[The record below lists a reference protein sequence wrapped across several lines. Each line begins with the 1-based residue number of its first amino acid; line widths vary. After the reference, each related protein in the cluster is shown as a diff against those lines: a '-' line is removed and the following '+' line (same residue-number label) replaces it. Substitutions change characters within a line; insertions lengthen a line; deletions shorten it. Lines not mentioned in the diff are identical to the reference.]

1 MNAKPKLSWRAAMRI
16 AWREMRASRAK
27 FLFVVLSVAIG
38 VGSLT
43 GVRGFSTSFR
53 HMLLGQAR
61 TLMAGD
67 LTARVFALPT
77 AEQEAALRG
86 LEARGVRR
94 TWITETVTMASS
106 ASLDNPLLISV
117 KAVDPAAYPYYGVVK
132 LNPARPL
139 REALDEG
146 TVVVSDDLLVRL
158 NVRTGDMLRIGG
170 QDFRIAGVVVSEPDR
185 MTGSLNVGPRVMIT
199 RAGLDRTGL
208 ITAGSRAAE
217 RYLFALPAQG
227 GPDVAQARAVLKQA
241 FPEAVIADYRE
252 THPIITRG
260 LDRSTTFLSL
270 IGLIALVIGAMGV
283 ASAMH
288 GHLQQKLDSIAVM
301 KCMGARSAQVI
312 RIYTAQTLMLGLGGG
327 AIGVAFGVG
336 VAAAFP
342 GLIAKYFA
350 VDVAAYWSLWPAVQ
364 GIAVACL
371 VTLLF
376 TLPPLLGI
384 RDIRPALIFRRD
396 VETEGGGSQGLFR
409 FLRRRVP
416 LTAKTESETP
426 WDSAADAWRKK
437 SPSFA
442 RIWSLAISRRL
453 RRIGGA
459 CFSLPGERSSPS
471 PSFARMHKAE
481 PYATGSRAVS
491 RRGGMAPKYVARAAI
506 LVGTGVVAGT
516 LTEGSFQDALRTGGF
531 FALALAIGLALLSL
545 AGWAMLRGFRWF
557 LRRAGARLPGV
568 VRHGMANLYRPGNQ
582 AQAAVVALGVGVMF
596 TLTVF
601 LVQNALVD
609 QIRGSAPPG
618 MPNVF
623 LLDIPA
629 NQRTAL
635 SEFIR
640 RQPGV
645 KAAPDVAFAVAAR
658 ITAIDGQPIEKLPLR
673 DFNRRFRRTRSVTAM
688 DATPLDTV
696 ILKGAWWRPGDR
708 DPQICASEEAAKI
721 LNLKPGTL
729 VDWNIWNR
737 HLRTRVACIERTES
751 IRMTGRFEFLFNAG
765 QLENLPAVY
774 YGSARVRPADV
785 AAMQRVVYREFP
797 TVTVV
802 NVADVMQIVEDVVQ
816 RIASVIRFIS
826 GFTILAGAVMVAS
839 SVAGTRFRRMRKVVT
854 LKTLGA
860 TRRRIAWIFSV
871 EFLALGTVAGLMGSL
886 LAGGFAALVLKR
898 LLQIDFH
905 PALLTHALAVAIAAL
920 VATVAGW
927 GASFRIL
934 GRKPLEI
941 LRDE

>member
-1 MNAKPKLSWRAAMRI
+1 MKRQPMTRQSLSPKPQLSWRAALRI

-43 GVRGFSTSFR
+43 GVRGFSSSFR
-53 HMLLGQAR
+53 HMLLGEAR

-77 AEQEAALRG
+77 AEQETALGG

-106 ASLDNPLLISV
+106 ASTADPLLISV

-132 LNPARPL
+132 LNPPRPL
-139 REALDEG
+139 REALDAQS
-146 TVVVSDDLLVRL
+146 VVVSDDLLVRL
-158 NVRTGDMLRIGG
+158 NVRTGDLLHIGG
-170 QDFRIAGVVVSEPDR
+170 QDFRIAGVMVSEPDR

-199 RAGLDRTGL
+199 REGLDRTGL

-227 GPDVAQARAVLKQA
+227 GPDVSQARAILKRA
-241 FPEAVIADYRE
+241 FPEATIADFRE

-260 LDRSTTFLSL
+260 LDRATTFLSL

-312 RIYTAQTLMLGLGGG
+312 RIYAAQTLMLGLGGG
-327 AIGVAFGVG
+327 VIGVAFGVG

-342 GLIAKYFA
+342 GLIAKYFSM
-350 VDVAAYWSLWPAVQ
+350 DVSPYWDAWPAVQ

-376 TLPPLLGI
+376 TVPPLLGI

-396 VETEGGGSQGLFR
+396 VEVKGGP
-409 FLRRRVP
+409 RRR
-416 LTAKTESETP
+416 
-426 WDSAADAWRKK
+426 
-437 SPSFA
+437 
-442 RIWSLAISRRL
+442 
-453 RRIGGA
+453 
-459 CFSLPGERSSPS
+459 
-471 PSFARMHKAE
+471 
-481 PYATGSRAVS
+481 
-491 RRGGMAPKYVARAAI
+491 GMAPSYLARVAI
-506 LVGTGVVAGT
+506 LLGTGVVAGT
-516 LTEGSFQDALRTGGF
+516 LTEGGLSDAVRTGGF

-557 LRRAGARLPGV
+557 LRTLGARLPSV
-568 VRHGMANLYRPGNQ
+568 MRHGMANLYRPGNQ

-601 LVQNALVD
+601 LVQNALVE

-629 NQRTAL
+629 NQRVAL

-640 RQPGV
+640 QQPGV
-645 KAAPDVAFAVAAR
+645 KEAPEVAFAVAAR
-658 ITAIDGQPIEKLPLR
+658 ITAINGEAIENRPLR
-673 DFNRRFRRTRSVTAM
+673 DFNRRFLRTRTVTAM
-688 DATPLDTV
+688 DAMPPDTIV
-696 ILKGAWWRPGDR
+696 LNGAWWRAGDR
-708 DPQICASEEAAKI
+708 DPQICVSEEAAKI
-721 LNLKPGTL
+721 LNLRPGDL
-729 VDWNIWNR
+729 VDWNIWSRNI
-737 HLRTRVACIERTES
+737 RTRVACIERTES
-751 IRMTGRFEFLFNAG
+751 IRMTGRFEFIFNSG

-785 AAMQRVVYREFP
+785 AAMQRVVYARFP

-839 SVAGTRFRRMRKVVT
+839 SVAGTRFRRMREVVT

-871 EFLALGTVAGLMGSL
+871 EFLALGTVAGFMGSL

-905 PALLTHALAVAIAAL
+905 PALLTHTIAVGTAAL

>member
-1 MNAKPKLSWRAAMRI
+1 MKPKPQLSWRAATRI

-43 GVRGFSTSFR
+43 GVRGFSSSFR
-53 HMLLGQAR
+53 HMLLGEAR

-77 AEQEAALRG
+77 AQQEAALRG

-106 ASLDNPLLISV
+106 ASTPDPLLISV

-132 LNPARPL
+132 LNPPRPL
-139 REALDEG
+139 REALDSQA
-146 TVVVSDDLLVRL
+146 VVVSDDLLVRL
-158 NVRTGDMLRIGG
+158 NVLTGDLLRIGG
-170 QDFRIAGVVVSEPDR
+170 QDFRIAGVMVSEPDR
-185 MTGSLNVGPRVMIT
+185 MTGSLNVGPRVMIS
-199 RAGLDRTGL
+199 RQGLDRTGL
-208 ITAGSRAAE
+208 ITPGSRAAE
-217 RYLFALPAQG
+217 RYLFALPAEG

-241 FPEAVIADYRE
+241 FPEATIADYRE

-350 VDVAAYWSLWPAVQ
+350 MDVSPYWSVWPAVQ

-376 TLPPLLGI
+376 TLPPLLAI

-396 VETEGGGSQGLFR
+396 VEGGA
-409 FLRRRVP
+409 RRRG
-416 LTAKTESETP
+416 TAP
-426 WDSAADAWRKK
+426 ALLV
-437 SPSFA
+437 
-442 RIWSLAISRRL
+442 RI
-453 RRIGGA
+453 
-459 CFSLPGERSSPS
+459 
-471 PSFARMHKAE
+471 
-481 PYATGSRAVS
+481 
-491 RRGGMAPKYVARAAI
+491 AI
-506 LVGTGVVAGT
+506 LLGTGVVAGT
-516 LTEGSFQDALRTGGF
+516 LTEGSFADALRTGGY

-568 VRHGMANLYRPGNQ
+568 VRHGVANLYRPGNQ

-629 NQRTAL
+629 NQRAAL

-645 KAAPDVAFAVAAR
+645 KEAPEVAFAVAAR
-658 ITAIDGQPIEKLPLR
+658 ITAINGEPIEKLPLR
-673 DFNRRFRRTRSVTAM
+673 DFNRRFLRTRTVTAM
-688 DATPLDTV
+688 DAMPPDTV
-696 ILKGAWWRPGDR
+696 ILNGAWWRPGDR
-708 DPQICASEEAAKI
+708 DPQICANEEAAKI

-737 HLRTRVACIERTES
+737 TLRTRVACIERTES

-785 AAMQRVVYREFP
+785 AAMQRVVYRKFP

-816 RIASVIRFIS
+816 RIAAVIRFIS

-839 SVAGTRFRRMRKVVT
+839 SVAGTRFRRMREVVT

>member
-1 MNAKPKLSWRAAMRI
+1 MDA
-16 AWREMRASRAK
+16 
-27 FLFVVLSVAIG
+27 
-38 VGSLT
+38 
-43 GVRGFSTSFR
+43 
-53 HMLLGQAR
+53 
-61 TLMAGD
+61 
-67 LTARVFALPT
+67 
-77 AEQEAALRG
+77 
-86 LEARGVRR
+86 
-94 TWITETVTMASS
+94 
-106 ASLDNPLLISV
+106 
-117 KAVDPAAYPYYGVVK
+117 AAYPYYGVVK
-132 LNPARPL
+132 LNPPRPL
-139 REALDEG
+139 RDALDARS
-146 TVVVSDDLLVRL
+146 VVVSDDLLVRL
-158 NVRTGDMLRIGG
+158 NVRTGDLLHIGG
-170 QDFRIAGVVVSEPDR
+170 QDFRIAGVMVSEPDR
-185 MTGSLNVGPRVMIT
+185 MTGSLNVGPRVMIA
-199 RAGLDRTGL
+199 RQGLDRTGL
-208 ITAGSRAAE
+208 ITPGSRAAE

-241 FPEAVIADYRE
+241 FPEATIADYRE

-301 KCMGARSAQVI
+301 KCMGALSAQVI

-327 AIGVAFGVG
+327 VIGVAFGVG

-350 VDVAAYWSLWPAVQ
+350 MDVSPYWDAWPAVQ

-396 VETEGGGSQGLFR
+396 VEAKSSA
-409 FLRRRVP
+409 RRR
-416 LTAKTESETP
+416 
-426 WDSAADAWRKK
+426 
-437 SPSFA
+437 
-442 RIWSLAISRRL
+442 
-453 RRIGGA
+453 
-459 CFSLPGERSSPS
+459 
-471 PSFARMHKAE
+471 
-481 PYATGSRAVS
+481 
-491 RRGGMAPKYVARAAI
+491 GMAPAYLVRVAI
-506 LVGTGVVAGT
+506 LLGTGVVAGT
-516 LTEGSFQDALRTGGF
+516 LTEGSLSDALRTGGY

-557 LRRAGARLPGV
+557 LRRAGALLPGV

-601 LVQNALVD
+601 LVQGALVE

-629 NQRTAL
+629 NQRAAIG
-635 SEFIR
+635 EFIR
-640 RQPGV
+640 QQPGV
-645 KAAPDVAFAVAAR
+645 KEAPEVAFAVAAR
-658 ITAIDGQPIEKLPLR
+658 ITAINGEAIEKLPLR
-673 DFNRRFRRTRSVTAM
+673 DFNRRFRRTRTVTAM
-688 DATPLDTV
+688 DAMPPDTI
-696 ILKGAWWRPGDR
+696 ILSGAWWRPGDR
-708 DPQICASEEAAKI
+708 DPQICASEDAAKI
-721 LNLKPGTL
+721 LNLKPCTQ
-729 VDWNIWNR
+729 VECSIWNR
-737 HLRTRVACIERTES
+737 NLRTRVACIERTES

-785 AAMQRVVYREFP
+785 AALQRVVYQKFP

-816 RIASVIRFIS
+816 RIAAVIRFIS

-839 SVAGTRFRRMRKVVT
+839 SVAGTRFRRMREVVT

-871 EFLALGTVAGLMGSL
+871 EFLALGTVSGLMGSL
-886 LAGGFAALVLKR
+886 LAEGFAALVLKR

-905 PALLTHALAVAIAAL
+905 LALPTLGSAVVIAAL

-927 GASFRIL
+927 AASFRIL

>member
-1 MNAKPKLSWRAAMRI
+1 MTQKPKLSWRAAVRI

-43 GVRGFSTSFR
+43 GVRGFSSSFR
-53 HMLLGQAR
+53 HALLGEAR

-67 LTARVFALPT
+67 LTARVFSLPT
-77 AEQEAALRG
+77 PEQDAALRR
-86 LEARGVRR
+86 LDARGVRR
-94 TWITETVTMASS
+94 TWITETVTMAGS
-106 ASLDNPLLISV
+106 ASTPDPLLTSV

-132 LNPARPL
+132 LNPPRPL
-139 REALDEG
+139 REALDAQS
-146 TVVVSDDLLVRL
+146 VVVSDDLLVRL
-158 NVRTGDMLRIGG
+158 NVRTGDMLHIGG
-170 QDFRIAGVVVSEPDR
+170 QDFRIAGVMVSEPDR

-199 RAGLDRTGL
+199 RQGLDRTGL
-208 ITAGSRAAE
+208 ITPGSRAAE

-227 GPDVAQARAVLKQA
+227 GPDVAEVRAILKQA
-241 FPEAVIADYRE
+241 FPEATIADYRE

-327 AIGVAFGVG
+327 VIGVAFGVA

-342 GLIAKYFA
+342 GLIAKYFSM
-350 VDVAAYWSLWPAVQ
+350 DVSAYWDLWPAAQ

-396 VETEGGGSQGLFR
+396 VETKGR
-409 FLRRRVP
+409 TRRRG
-416 LTAKTESETP
+416 AATP
-426 WDSAADAWRKK
+426 Y
-437 SPSFA
+437 
-442 RIWSLAISRRL
+442 
-453 RRIGGA
+453 
-459 CFSLPGERSSPS
+459 
-471 PSFARMHKAE
+471 M
-481 PYATGSRAVS
+481 V
-491 RRGGMAPKYVARAAI
+491 RAAI
-506 LVGTGVVAGT
+506 LLGTGVVAGT
-516 LTEGSFQDALRTGGF
+516 LTEGGFFDALRTGGL

-557 LRRAGARLPGV
+557 LRRAGARLPGIL
-568 VRHGMANLYRPGNQ
+568 RHGMANLYRPGNQ

-601 LVQNALVD
+601 LVQNALVE

-629 NQRTAL
+629 GQRIAL
-635 SEFIR
+635 SDFIR

-645 KAAPDVAFAVAAR
+645 KEAPDVAFAVAAR
-658 ITAIDGQPIEKLPLR
+658 ITAIDGQTIEHLPLR
-673 DFNRRFRRTRSVTAM
+673 DFNRRFLRTRSVTAM
-688 DATPLDTV
+688 DAMPADTV
-696 ILKGAWWRPGDR
+696 ILNGAWWRPGDR
-708 DPQICASEEAAKI
+708 SPQMCANEEAAKI
-721 LNLKPGTL
+721 LNLKPGMV

-737 HLRTRVACIERTES
+737 NLRTRVACIERTES
-751 IRMTGRFEFLFNAG
+751 IRMTGRFEFIFNPG
-765 QLENLPAVY
+765 QLESFPAVY

-785 AAMQRVVYREFP
+785 PPMQRAVFRKFP

-839 SVAGTRFRRMRKVVT
+839 SVAGTRFRRMREVVT

-871 EFLALGTVAGLMGSL
+871 EFLALGLVAGLMGSL

-905 PALLTHALAVAIAAL
+905 PAFVTHAIAVATAAL

-927 GASFRIL
+927 AASFRIL

>member
-1 MNAKPKLSWRAAMRI
+1 
-16 AWREMRASRAK
+16 
-27 FLFVVLSVAIG
+27 
-38 VGSLT
+38 
-43 GVRGFSTSFR
+43 
-53 HMLLGQAR
+53 
-61 TLMAGD
+61 
-67 LTARVFALPT
+67 
-77 AEQEAALRG
+77 
-86 LEARGVRR
+86 
-94 TWITETVTMASS
+94 
-106 ASLDNPLLISV
+106 LDAQS
-117 KAVDPAAYPYYGVVK
+117 
-132 LNPARPL
+132 
-139 REALDEG
+139 
-146 TVVVSDDLLVRL
+146 VVVSDDLLIRL
-158 NVRTGDMLRIGG
+158 NVRTRNLLHIGG
-170 QDFRIAGVVVSEPDR
+170 QDFRIADVMVSEPDR
-185 MTGSLNVGPRVMIT
+185 MTDSLNVGPRVMIT
-199 RAGLDRTGL
+199 REGLDRTGL

-227 GPDVAQARAVLKQA
+227 GPDVSQARAILKRA
-241 FPEAVIADYRE
+241 FPEATIADFRE

-260 LDRSTTFLSL
+260 LDRATTFLSL

-312 RIYTAQTLMLGLGGG
+312 RIYAAQTLMLGLGGG
-327 AIGVAFGVG
+327 VIGVAFGVG

-342 GLIAKYFA
+342 GLIAKYFSM
-350 VDVAAYWSLWPAVQ
+350 DVSPYWDAWPAVQ

-376 TLPPLLGI
+376 TVPPLLGI

-396 VETEGGGSQGLFR
+396 VEVKGGP
-409 FLRRRVP
+409 RRR
-416 LTAKTESETP
+416 
-426 WDSAADAWRKK
+426 
-437 SPSFA
+437 
-442 RIWSLAISRRL
+442 
-453 RRIGGA
+453 
-459 CFSLPGERSSPS
+459 
-471 PSFARMHKAE
+471 
-481 PYATGSRAVS
+481 
-491 RRGGMAPKYVARAAI
+491 GMAPSYLARVAI
-506 LVGTGVVAGT
+506 LLGTGVVAGT
-516 LTEGSFQDALRTGGF
+516 LTEGGLSDAVRTGGF

-557 LRRAGARLPGV
+557 LRTLGARLPGV

-601 LVQNALVD
+601 LVQNALVE

-629 NQRTAL
+629 NQRVAL

-640 RQPGV
+640 QQPGV
-645 KAAPDVAFAVAAR
+645 KEAPEVAFAVAAR
-658 ITAIDGQPIEKLPLR
+658 ITAINGEAIENRPLR
-673 DFNRRFRRTRSVTAM
+673 DFNRRFLRTRTVTAM
-688 DATPLDTV
+688 DAMPPDTIV
-696 ILKGAWWRPGDR
+696 LNGAWWRAGDR
-708 DPQICASEEAAKI
+708 DPQICVSEEAAKI
-721 LNLKPGTL
+721 LNLRPGDL
-729 VDWNIWNR
+729 VDWNIWSRNI
-737 HLRTRVACIERTES
+737 RTRVACIERTES
-751 IRMTGRFEFLFNAG
+751 IRMTGRFEFIFNSG

-785 AAMQRVVYREFP
+785 AAMQRVVYAKFP

-839 SVAGTRFRRMRKVVT
+839 SVAGTRFRRMREVVT

-871 EFLALGTVAGLMGSL
+871 EFLALGTVAGFMGSL

-905 PALLTHALAVAIAAL
+905 PALLTHTIAVGTAAL

>member
-1 MNAKPKLSWRAAMRI
+1 MRPKLSWRAAVRI

-27 FLFVVLSVAIG
+27 FLFVVLSVAVG

-43 GVRGFSTSFR
+43 GVRGFSSSFR
-53 HMLLGQAR
+53 HMLLAEAR

-77 AEQEAALRG
+77 PEQEAALRG
-86 LEARGVRR
+86 LEGRGVRR

-106 ASLDNPLLISV
+106 ASTPDPLLTSV
-117 KAVDPAAYPYYGVVK
+117 KAVDPAAYPYYGTVK
-132 LNPARPL
+132 LNPPRPL
-139 REALDEG
+139 REALDAS

-158 NVRTGDMLRIGG
+158 NVRTGDMLHIGG
-170 QDFRIAGVVVSEPDR
+170 QDFRIAGVMVSEPDR
-185 MTGSLNVGPRVMIT
+185 MTGSLNVGPRVMIS
-199 RAGLDRTGL
+199 RQGLDRTGL
-208 ITAGSRAAE
+208 ITPGSRAAE
-217 RYLFALPAQG
+217 RYLFALPAKG
-227 GPDVAQARAVLKQA
+227 GPDVSQARGVLKRA
-241 FPEAVIADYRE
+241 FPEATIADYRE

-260 LDRSTTFLSL
+260 LDRATTFLSL

-312 RIYTAQTLMLGLGGG
+312 RIYTAQTLMLGIGGG
-327 AIGVAFGVG
+327 LIGVAFGVG

-342 GLIAKYFA
+342 GLIAKYFSM
-350 VDVAAYWSLWPAVQ
+350 DVSAYWTVWPALQ

-396 VETEGGGSQGLFR
+396 VETKGGP
-409 FLRRRVP
+409 RRRR
-416 LTAKTESETP
+416 TP
-426 WDSAADAWRKK
+426 T
-437 SPSFA
+437 
-442 RIWSLAISRRL
+442 
-453 RRIGGA
+453 
-459 CFSLPGERSSPS
+459 
-471 PSFARMHKAE
+471 
-481 PYATGSRAVS
+481 PYLV
-491 RRGGMAPKYVARAAI
+491 RAAI
-506 LVGTGVVAGT
+506 LLGTGVIAGT
-516 LTEGSFQDALRTGGF
+516 LTEGGLSDALRTGGF

-545 AGWAMLRGFRWF
+545 AGWLMLRGFRWF
-557 LRRAGARLPGV
+557 LRRAGARLPGLM
-568 VRHGMANLYRPGNQ
+568 RHGMANLYRPGNQ

-623 LLDIPA
+623 LLDIPS
-629 NQRTAL
+629 NQRAAL
-635 SEFIR
+635 SEFIG

-645 KAAPDVAFAVAAR
+645 KEAPEVAFAVAAR
-658 ITAIDGQPIEKLPLR
+658 ITAIDGEPIENRPLR
-673 DFNRRFRRTRSVTAM
+673 DFNRRFLRTRSVTSIDAM
-688 DATPLDTV
+688 PADTV
-696 ILKGAWWRPGDR
+696 ILSGAWWKPGDR
-708 DPQICASEEAAKI
+708 DPQLCASEEAAKI
-721 LNLKPGTL
+721 LNLKPGSV

-737 HLRTRVACIERTES
+737 NLRTRVACVERTES
-751 IRMTGRFEFLFNAG
+751 IRMTGRFEFIFNAG

-785 AAMQRVVYREFP
+785 AAMQREVYRKFP

-816 RIASVIRFIS
+816 RIAAVIRFIS
-826 GFTILAGAVMVAS
+826 GFTIIAGAVMVAS
-839 SVAGTRFRRMRKVVT
+839 SVAGTRFRRMREVVT

-871 EFLALGTVAGLMGSL
+871 EFLALGVVAGIMGSL
-886 LAGGFAALVLKR
+886 LASGFAGLVLKR
-898 LLQIDFH
+898 LLEIDFH
-905 PALLTHALAVAIAAL
+905 PAILTHAAAVAISAL
-920 VATVAGW
+920 VAVAAGW
-927 GASFRIL
+927 AASFRIL

>member
-1 MNAKPKLSWRAAMRI
+1 MGPKPQLSWGAAIRI

-43 GVRGFSTSFR
+43 GVRGFSSSFR
-53 HMLLGQAR
+53 HMLLGEAR

-67 LTARVFALPT
+67 MTLRVFALPT

-106 ASLDNPLLISV
+106 ASTPDPLLISV

-132 LNPARPL
+132 LNPPRPL
-139 REALDEG
+139 REALDAQS
-146 TVVVSDDLLVRL
+146 VVVSDDLLVRL
-158 NVRTGDMLRIGG
+158 NVRTGDLLHIGG
-170 QDFRIAGVVVSEPDR
+170 QDFRIAGVMVSEPDR

-199 RAGLDRTGL
+199 RQGLDRTGL

-217 RYLFALPAQG
+217 RCLFALPAQG
-227 GPDVAQARAVLKQA
+227 GPDVSQARLILKRA
-241 FPEAVIADYRE
+241 FPEATIADFRE

-312 RIYTAQTLMLGLGGG
+312 RIYMAQTLMLGLGGG
-327 AIGVAFGVG
+327 LIGVAFGVG

-342 GLIAKYFA
+342 GLIAKYFSM
-350 VDVAAYWSLWPAVQ
+350 DVSSYWDGWPAVQ

-376 TLPPLLGI
+376 TVPPLLGI

-396 VETEGGGSQGLFR
+396 VETKGGP
-409 FLRRRVP
+409 RRR
-416 LTAKTESETP
+416 
-426 WDSAADAWRKK
+426 
-437 SPSFA
+437 
-442 RIWSLAISRRL
+442 
-453 RRIGGA
+453 
-459 CFSLPGERSSPS
+459 
-471 PSFARMHKAE
+471 
-481 PYATGSRAVS
+481 
-491 RRGGMAPKYVARAAI
+491 GMAPAYLARVAI
-506 LVGTGVVAGT
+506 LLGTGAVAGT
-516 LTEGSFQDALRTGGF
+516 LTEGSFSDAVRTGGF

-557 LRRAGARLPGV
+557 LRSVGARLPGV
-568 VRHGMANLYRPGNQ
+568 VRHGVANLYRPGNQ

-601 LVQNALVD
+601 LVQNALVE

-629 NQRTAL
+629 NQRIAL

-640 RQPGV
+640 QQPGV
-645 KAAPDVAFAVAAR
+645 KEAPEVAFAVAAR
-658 ITAIDGQPIEKLPLR
+658 ITAIDGEAIENRPLR
-673 DFNRRFRRTRSVTAM
+673 DFNRRFLRTRTVTAM
-688 DATPLDTV
+688 DAMPPDTIV
-696 ILKGAWWRPGDR
+696 LNGAWWKTGDR
-708 DPQICASEEAAKI
+708 DPQICVSEEAAKI
-721 LNLKPGTL
+721 LNLKPGAL

-737 HLRTRVACIERTES
+737 NLRTRVACVERTES
-751 IRMTGRFEFLFNAG
+751 IRMTGRFEFIFNSG

-785 AAMQRVVYREFP
+785 AAMQRVVYAKFP

-839 SVAGTRFRRMRKVVT
+839 SVAGTRFRRMREVVT

-871 EFLALGTVAGLMGSL
+871 EFLALGLVAGLMGSL

-905 PALLTHALAVAIAAL
+905 PALLTHTVAVATAAL

>member
-1 MNAKPKLSWRAAMRI
+1 MTPKPQLSWRAAMRI

-43 GVRGFSTSFR
+43 GVRGFSSSFR
-53 HMLLGQAR
+53 HMLLGEAR

-106 ASLDNPLLISV
+106 ATTADPLLISV
-117 KAVDPAAYPYYGVVK
+117 KAVDAAAYPYYGVVK
-132 LNPARPL
+132 LNPPRPL
-139 REALDEG
+139 REALDARS
-146 TVVVSDDLLVRL
+146 VVVSDDLLVRL
-158 NVRTGDMLRIGG
+158 NVRTGDLLHIGG
-170 QDFRIAGVVVSEPDR
+170 QDFRIAGVMVSEPDR
-185 MTGSLNVGPRVMIT
+185 MTGSLNVGPRVMIA
-199 RAGLDRTGL
+199 RQGLDRTGL
-208 ITAGSRAAE
+208 ITPGSRAAE

-241 FPEAVIADYRE
+241 FPEATIADYRE

-327 AIGVAFGVG
+327 VIGVAFGVG

-350 VDVAAYWSLWPAVQ
+350 MDVSPYWDAWPAVQ

-396 VETEGGGSQGLFR
+396 VETKGSA
-409 FLRRRVP
+409 RRR
-416 LTAKTESETP
+416 
-426 WDSAADAWRKK
+426 
-437 SPSFA
+437 
-442 RIWSLAISRRL
+442 
-453 RRIGGA
+453 
-459 CFSLPGERSSPS
+459 
-471 PSFARMHKAE
+471 
-481 PYATGSRAVS
+481 
-491 RRGGMAPKYVARAAI
+491 GMAPAYLVRVAI
-506 LVGTGVVAGT
+506 LLGTGAVAGT
-516 LTEGSFQDALRTGGF
+516 LTEGSLTDALRTGGF

-601 LVQNALVD
+601 LVQGALVE

-629 NQRTAL
+629 NQRAAIG
-635 SEFIR
+635 EFIR
-640 RQPGV
+640 QQPGV
-645 KAAPDVAFAVAAR
+645 KEAPEVAFAVAAR
-658 ITAIDGQPIEKLPLR
+658 ITAINGEAIEKLPLR
-673 DFNRRFRRTRSVTAM
+673 DFNRRFRRTRTVTAM
-688 DATPLDTV
+688 DAMPPDTI
-696 ILKGAWWRPGDR
+696 ILSGAWWRPGDR

-721 LNLKPGTL
+721 LNLKPGTQ
-729 VDWNIWNR
+729 VEWSIWNR
-737 HLRTRVACIERTES
+737 NLRTRVACIERTES

-785 AAMQRVVYREFP
+785 AALQRVVYQKFP

-816 RIASVIRFIS
+816 RIAAVIRFIS

-839 SVAGTRFRRMRKVVT
+839 SVAGTRFRRMREVVT

-871 EFLALGTVAGLMGSL
+871 EFLALGTVSGLMGSL
-886 LAGGFAALVLKR
+886 LAEGFAALVLKR

-905 PALLTHALAVAIAAL
+905 LALPTLGSAVVIAAL

-927 GASFRIL
+927 AASFRIL

>member
-1 MNAKPKLSWRAAMRI
+1 MTARPQLSWRAAMRI
-16 AWREMRASRAK
+16 AWREMRASRTK

-43 GVRGFSTSFR
+43 GVRGFSNSFR
-53 HMLLGQAR
+53 HMLLGEAR

-106 ASLDNPLLISV
+106 AATPDPLLISV

-132 LNPARPL
+132 LNPPRPL
-139 REALDEG
+139 REALDAQA
-146 TVVVSDDLLVRL
+146 VVVSDDLLVRL
-158 NVRTGDMLRIGG
+158 NVRTGDMLHIGG
-170 QDFRIAGVVVSEPDR
+170 QDFRIAGVMVSEPDR

-199 RAGLDRTGL
+199 RQGLDRTGL
-208 ITAGSRAAE
+208 ITPGSRAAE

-227 GPDVAQARAVLKQA
+227 GPDVAEARAVLKQA
-241 FPEAVIADYRE
+241 FPEATIADYRE

-288 GHLQQKLDSIAVM
+288 GHLQQKMDSIAVM

-327 AIGVAFGVG
+327 VIGVAFGVG

-342 GLIAKYFA
+342 GLIARYFA
-350 VDVAAYWSLWPAVQ
+350 MDVSAYWNAWPAVQ

-376 TLPPLLGI
+376 TLPPLLAI

-396 VETEGGGSQGLFR
+396 VEAKGSG
-409 FLRRRVP
+409 RRRGV
-416 LTAKTESETP
+416 
-426 WDSAADAWRKK
+426 AALLVR
-437 SPSFA
+437 
-442 RIWSLAISRRL
+442 
-453 RRIGGA
+453 
-459 CFSLPGERSSPS
+459 
-471 PSFARMHKAE
+471 
-481 PYATGSRAVS
+481 V
-491 RRGGMAPKYVARAAI
+491 AI
-506 LVGTGVVAGT
+506 LLGTGGVAGT
-516 LTEGSFQDALRTGGF
+516 LTEGSFSDALRTGGF
-531 FALALAIGLALLSL
+531 FALALAVGLALLAL
-545 AGWAMLRGFRWF
+545 AGWAMLRAFRWF

-601 LVQNALVD
+601 LVQSALVE

-629 NQRTAL
+629 NQRAAL

-640 RQPGV
+640 QQPGV
-645 KAAPDVAFAVAAR
+645 KEAPEVAFAVAAR
-658 ITAIDGQPIEKLPLR
+658 ITAIGGQPIEALPLR
-673 DFNRRFRRTRSVTAM
+673 EFNRRFLRTRTVTAM
-688 DATPLDTV
+688 DAMPTDTV
-696 ILKGAWWRPGDR
+696 ILNGAWWRPGDR
-708 DPQICASEEAAKI
+708 EPQICVSEEAAKI
-721 LNLKPGTL
+721 LGLKAGTV

-737 HLRTRVACIERTES
+737 NLRTRVACVERTES
-751 IRMTGRFEFLFNAG
+751 IRMTGRFEFIFNQG

-774 YGSARVRPADV
+774 YGSARVRPPDV
-785 AAMQRVVYREFP
+785 AALQRVVYRKFP

-816 RIASVIRFIS
+816 RIAAVIRFIS

-839 SVAGTRFRRMRKVVT
+839 SVAGTRFRRMREVVT

-886 LAGGFAALVLKR
+886 LAGGFAALVLKS

-905 PALLTHALAVAIAAL
+905 PAPGTHALAVGIAAG
-920 VATVAGW
+920 VAAVAGW
-927 GASFRIL
+927 AASFRIL

>member
-1 MNAKPKLSWRAAMRI
+1 MKPKPQLSWHAATRI

-43 GVRGFSTSFR
+43 GVRGFSSSFR
-53 HMLLGQAR
+53 HMLLGEAR

-77 AEQEAALRG
+77 AQQEAALRG

-106 ASLDNPLLISV
+106 ASTPDPLLISV

-132 LNPARPL
+132 LNPPRPL
-139 REALDEG
+139 REALDSQA
-146 TVVVSDDLLVRL
+146 VVVSDDLLVRL
-158 NVRTGDMLRIGG
+158 NVLTGDLLRIGG
-170 QDFRIAGVVVSEPDR
+170 QDFRIAGVMVSEPDR
-185 MTGSLNVGPRVMIT
+185 MTGSLNVGPRVMIS
-199 RAGLDRTGL
+199 RQGLDRTGL
-208 ITAGSRAAE
+208 ITPGSRAAE
-217 RYLFALPAQG
+217 RYLFALPAEG

-241 FPEAVIADYRE
+241 FPEATIADYRE

-350 VDVAAYWSLWPAVQ
+350 MDVSPYWSVWPAVQ

-376 TLPPLLGI
+376 TLPPLLAI

-396 VETEGGGSQGLFR
+396 VEGGA
-409 FLRRRVP
+409 RRRG
-416 LTAKTESETP
+416 TAP
-426 WDSAADAWRKK
+426 ALLVR
-437 SPSFA
+437 
-442 RIWSLAISRRL
+442 
-453 RRIGGA
+453 
-459 CFSLPGERSSPS
+459 
-471 PSFARMHKAE
+471 
-481 PYATGSRAVS
+481 V
-491 RRGGMAPKYVARAAI
+491 AI
-506 LVGTGVVAGT
+506 LLGTGVVAGT
-516 LTEGSFQDALRTGGF
+516 LTEGSFADALRTGGY

-568 VRHGMANLYRPGNQ
+568 VRHGVANLYRPGNQ

-629 NQRTAL
+629 NQRAAL

-645 KAAPDVAFAVAAR
+645 KEAPEVAFAVAAR
-658 ITAIDGQPIEKLPLR
+658 ITAINGEPIEKLPLR
-673 DFNRRFRRTRSVTAM
+673 DFNRRFLRTRTVTAM
-688 DATPLDTV
+688 DAMPPDTV
-696 ILKGAWWRPGDR
+696 ILNGAWWRPGDR

-737 HLRTRVACIERTES
+737 TLRTRVACIERTES

-785 AAMQRVVYREFP
+785 AAMQRVVYRKFP

-816 RIASVIRFIS
+816 RIAAVIRFIS

-839 SVAGTRFRRMRKVVT
+839 SVAGTRFRRMREVVT

>member
-1 MNAKPKLSWRAAMRI
+1 MTPKPQLSWRAAMRI

-43 GVRGFSTSFR
+43 GVRGFSSSFR
-53 HMLLGQAR
+53 HMLLGEAR

-106 ASLDNPLLISV
+106 ATTADPLLISV
-117 KAVDPAAYPYYGVVK
+117 KAVDAAAYPYYGVVK
-132 LNPARPL
+132 LNPPRPL
-139 REALDEG
+139 REALDARS
-146 TVVVSDDLLVRL
+146 VVVSDDLLVRL
-158 NVRTGDMLRIGG
+158 NVRTGDLLHIGG
-170 QDFRIAGVVVSEPDR
+170 QDFRIAGVMVSEPDR
-185 MTGSLNVGPRVMIT
+185 MTGSLNVGPRVLIA
-199 RAGLDRTGL
+199 RQGLDRTGL
-208 ITAGSRAAE
+208 ITPGSRAAE

-241 FPEAVIADYRE
+241 FPEATIADYRE

-327 AIGVAFGVG
+327 VIGVAFGVG

-350 VDVAAYWSLWPAVQ
+350 MDVSPYWDAWPAVQ

-396 VETEGGGSQGLFR
+396 VATKGSA
-409 FLRRRVP
+409 RRR
-416 LTAKTESETP
+416 
-426 WDSAADAWRKK
+426 
-437 SPSFA
+437 
-442 RIWSLAISRRL
+442 
-453 RRIGGA
+453 
-459 CFSLPGERSSPS
+459 
-471 PSFARMHKAE
+471 
-481 PYATGSRAVS
+481 
-491 RRGGMAPKYVARAAI
+491 GMAPAYLVRVAI
-506 LVGTGVVAGT
+506 LLGTGAVAGT
-516 LTEGSFQDALRTGGF
+516 LTEGSLTDALRTGGF

-601 LVQNALVD
+601 LVQGALVE

-629 NQRTAL
+629 NQRAAIG
-635 SEFIR
+635 EFIR
-640 RQPGV
+640 QQPGV
-645 KAAPDVAFAVAAR
+645 KEAPEVAFAVAAR
-658 ITAIDGQPIEKLPLR
+658 ITAINGEAIEKLPLR
-673 DFNRRFRRTRSVTAM
+673 DFNRRFRRTRTVTAM
-688 DATPLDTV
+688 DAMPPDTI
-696 ILKGAWWRPGDR
+696 ILSGAWWRPGDR

-721 LNLKPGTL
+721 LNLKPGTQ
-729 VDWNIWNR
+729 VEWSIWNR
-737 HLRTRVACIERTES
+737 NLRTRVACIERTES

-785 AAMQRVVYREFP
+785 AALQRVVYQKFP

-816 RIASVIRFIS
+816 RIAAVIRFIS

-839 SVAGTRFRRMRKVVT
+839 SVAGKRYRRMREVVT

-871 EFLALGTVAGLMGSL
+871 EFLALGTVSGLMGSL
-886 LAGGFAALVLKR
+886 LAEGFAALVLKR

-905 PALLTHALAVAIAAL
+905 LALPTLGSAVVIAAL

-927 GASFRIL
+927 AASFRIL

>member
-1 MNAKPKLSWRAAMRI
+1 MTPKPQLSWRAAMRI

-43 GVRGFSTSFR
+43 GVRGFSSSFR
-53 HMLLGQAR
+53 HMLLGEAR

-106 ASLDNPLLISV
+106 ATTADPLLISV
-117 KAVDPAAYPYYGVVK
+117 KAVDAAAYPYYGVVK
-132 LNPARPL
+132 LNPPRPL
-139 REALDEG
+139 REALDARS
-146 TVVVSDDLLVRL
+146 VVVSDDLLVRL
-158 NVRTGDMLRIGG
+158 NVRTGDLLHIGG
-170 QDFRIAGVVVSEPDR
+170 QDFRIAGVMVSEPDR
-185 MTGSLNVGPRVMIT
+185 MTGSLNVGPRVMIA
-199 RAGLDRTGL
+199 RQGLDRTGL
-208 ITAGSRAAE
+208 ITPGSRAAE

-241 FPEAVIADYRE
+241 FPEATIADYRE

-327 AIGVAFGVG
+327 VIGVAFGVG

-350 VDVAAYWSLWPAVQ
+350 MDVSPYWDAWPAVQ

-396 VETEGGGSQGLFR
+396 VETKGSA
-409 FLRRRVP
+409 RRR
-416 LTAKTESETP
+416 
-426 WDSAADAWRKK
+426 
-437 SPSFA
+437 
-442 RIWSLAISRRL
+442 
-453 RRIGGA
+453 
-459 CFSLPGERSSPS
+459 
-471 PSFARMHKAE
+471 
-481 PYATGSRAVS
+481 
-491 RRGGMAPKYVARAAI
+491 GMAPAYLVRVAI
-506 LVGTGVVAGT
+506 LLGTGAVAGT
-516 LTEGSFQDALRTGGF
+516 LTEGSLTDALRTGGF

-557 LRRAGARLPGV
+557 LRRAGALLPGV

-601 LVQNALVD
+601 LVQGALVE
-609 QIRGSAPPG
+609 QIRGSTPPG

-629 NQRTAL
+629 NQRAAIG
-635 SEFIR
+635 EFIR
-640 RQPGV
+640 QQPGV
-645 KAAPDVAFAVAAR
+645 KEAPEVAFAVAAR
-658 ITAIDGQPIEKLPLR
+658 ITAINGEAIEKLPLR
-673 DFNRRFRRTRSVTAM
+673 DFNRRFRRTRTVTAM
-688 DATPLDTV
+688 DAMPPDTI
-696 ILKGAWWRPGDR
+696 ILSGAWWRPGDR

-721 LNLKPGTL
+721 LNLKPGTQ
-729 VDWNIWNR
+729 VEWSIWNR
-737 HLRTRVACIERTES
+737 NLRTRVACIERTES

-785 AAMQRVVYREFP
+785 AALQRVVYQKFP

-816 RIASVIRFIS
+816 RIAAVIRFIS

-839 SVAGTRFRRMRKVVT
+839 SVAGTRFRRMREVVT

-871 EFLALGTVAGLMGSL
+871 EFLALGTVSGLMGSL
-886 LAGGFAALVLKR
+886 LAEGFAALVLKR

-905 PALLTHALAVAIAAL
+905 LALPTLGSAVVIAAL

-927 GASFRIL
+927 AASFRIL

>member
-1 MNAKPKLSWRAAMRI
+1 MSRKPQLSWRAALRI

-43 GVRGFSTSFR
+43 GVRGFSSSFR
-53 HMLLGQAR
+53 HMLLGEAR

-86 LEARGVRR
+86 LDARGVRR

-106 ASLDNPLLISV
+106 ASTADPLLISV
-117 KAVDPAAYPYYGVVK
+117 KAVDPTAYPYYGVVK
-132 LNPARPL
+132 LNPPRPL
-139 REALDEG
+139 REALDAQS
-146 TVVVSDDLLVRL
+146 VVVSDDLLVRL
-158 NVRTGDMLRIGG
+158 NVRTGDLLRIGG
-170 QDFRIAGVVVSEPDR
+170 QDFRIAGVMVSEPDR

-199 RAGLDRTGL
+199 REGLDRTGL

-227 GPDVAQARAVLKQA
+227 GPDVSQARAVLKRA
-241 FPEAVIADYRE
+241 FPEATIADFRE

-260 LDRSTTFLSL
+260 LDRATTFLSL

-312 RIYTAQTLMLGLGGG
+312 RIYAAQTLMLGLGGG
-327 AIGVAFGVG
+327 VIGVAFGVG

-342 GLIAKYFA
+342 GLIAKYFSM
-350 VDVAAYWSLWPAVQ
+350 DVSPYWDGWPAVQ

-376 TLPPLLGI
+376 TVPPLLGI

-396 VETEGGGSQGLFR
+396 VEVKRGP
-409 FLRRRVP
+409 RRR
-416 LTAKTESETP
+416 
-426 WDSAADAWRKK
+426 
-437 SPSFA
+437 
-442 RIWSLAISRRL
+442 
-453 RRIGGA
+453 
-459 CFSLPGERSSPS
+459 
-471 PSFARMHKAE
+471 
-481 PYATGSRAVS
+481 
-491 RRGGMAPKYVARAAI
+491 GMAPAYLARVAI
-506 LVGTGVVAGT
+506 LLGTGVVAGT
-516 LTEGSFQDALRTGGF
+516 LTEGGLSVAVRTGGF
-531 FALALAIGLALLSL
+531 FALALAIGLAMLSL

-557 LRRAGARLPGV
+557 LRNLGARLPGV

-601 LVQNALVD
+601 LVQNALVE

-629 NQRTAL
+629 NQRVAL

-640 RQPGV
+640 QQPGV
-645 KAAPDVAFAVAAR
+645 KEAPEVAFAVAAR
-658 ITAIDGQPIEKLPLR
+658 ITAINGQPIENRPLR
-673 DFNRRFRRTRSVTAM
+673 DFNRRFLRTRTVTAM
-688 DATPLDTV
+688 DAMPPDTIV
-696 ILKGAWWRPGDR
+696 LNGAWWRAGDR
-708 DPQICASEEAAKI
+708 DPQICVSEETAKI
-721 LNLKPGTL
+721 LNLTPGDL
-729 VDWNIWNR
+729 VDWNIWSRNI
-737 HLRTRVACIERTES
+737 RTRVACIERTES
-751 IRMTGRFEFLFNAG
+751 IRMTGRFEFIFNSG

-785 AAMQRVVYREFP
+785 PAMQRVVYAKFP

-816 RIASVIRFIS
+816 RIAAVIRFIS

-839 SVAGTRFRRMRKVVT
+839 SVAGTRFRRMREVVT

-905 PALLTHALAVAIAAL
+905 PALSTHTIAVGAAAL

>member
-1 MNAKPKLSWRAAMRI
+1 MKPKPQLSWRAAMRI
-16 AWREMRASRAK
+16 AWREMRSSRTK

-43 GVRGFSTSFR
+43 GVRGFSSSFR
-53 HMLLGQAR
+53 HMLLGEAR

-77 AEQEAALRG
+77 APQEAALRG

-106 ASLDNPLLISV
+106 ASTPDPLLISV

-132 LNPARPL
+132 LNPPRPL
-139 REALDEG
+139 REALDARS
-146 TVVVSDDLLVRL
+146 VVVSDDLLVRL
-158 NVRTGDMLRIGG
+158 NVRTGDQLHIGG
-170 QDFRIAGVVVSEPDR
+170 QDFLIAGVMVSEPDR

-199 RAGLDRTGL
+199 REGLDRTGL
-208 ITAGSRAAE
+208 ITPGSRAAE

-227 GPDVAQARAVLKQA
+227 GPDVAEARAVLKAA
-241 FPEAVIADYRE
+241 FPEATIADYRE

-327 AIGVAFGVG
+327 VIGVAFGVG

-350 VDVAAYWSLWPAVQ
+350 MDVSAYWDAWPAVQ

-376 TLPPLLGI
+376 TVPPLLGI

-396 VETEGGGSQGLFR
+396 VEAKGGP
-409 FLRRRVP
+409 RRR
-416 LTAKTESETP
+416 
-426 WDSAADAWRKK
+426 
-437 SPSFA
+437 
-442 RIWSLAISRRL
+442 
-453 RRIGGA
+453 
-459 CFSLPGERSSPS
+459 
-471 PSFARMHKAE
+471 
-481 PYATGSRAVS
+481 
-491 RRGGMAPKYVARAAI
+491 GMAPAYLARVAI
-506 LVGTGVVAGT
+506 LLGTGVVAGT
-516 LTEGSFQDALRTGGF
+516 LTEGSFSDMLRTGGF
-531 FALALAIGLALLSL
+531 FTLALAIGLALLSL

-609 QIRGSAPPG
+609 QIRGSTPPG

-629 NQRTAL
+629 DQRLAL

-640 RQPGV
+640 QQPGV
-645 KAAPDVAFAVAAR
+645 KEAPEVAFAVAAR
-658 ITAIDGQPIEKLPLR
+658 ITAINGEPIEKLPLR
-673 DFNRRFRRTRSVTAM
+673 DFNRRFLRTRTVTAM
-688 DATPLDTV
+688 DAMPPDTI
-696 ILKGAWWRPGDR
+696 ILNGAWWRPGDR

-721 LNLKPGTL
+721 LNLKPGTQ

-737 HLRTRVACIERTES
+737 TLRTRVACIERTES

-765 QLENLPAVY
+765 QLDNLPAVY

-785 AAMQRVVYREFP
+785 AAMQREVYRKFP

-839 SVAGTRFRRMRKVVT
+839 SVAGTRFRRMREVVT

-905 PALLTHALAVAIAAL
+905 PALLTHALAVGIAAL

>member
-1 MNAKPKLSWRAAMRI
+1 MKPKPQLSWRAATRI

-43 GVRGFSTSFR
+43 GVRGFSSSFR
-53 HMLLGQAR
+53 HMLLGEAR

-77 AEQEAALRG
+77 AQQEAALRG

-106 ASLDNPLLISV
+106 ASTPDPLLISV

-132 LNPARPL
+132 LNPPRPL
-139 REALDEG
+139 REALDSQA
-146 TVVVSDDLLVRL
+146 VVVSDDLLVRL
-158 NVRTGDMLRIGG
+158 NVLTGDLLRIGG
-170 QDFRIAGVVVSEPDR
+170 QDFRIAGVMVSEPDR
-185 MTGSLNVGPRVMIT
+185 MTGSLNVGPRVMIS
-199 RAGLDRTGL
+199 RQGLDRTGL
-208 ITAGSRAAE
+208 ITPGSRAAE
-217 RYLFALPAQG
+217 RYLFALPAEG

-241 FPEAVIADYRE
+241 FPEATIADYRE

-350 VDVAAYWSLWPAVQ
+350 MDVSPYWSVWPAVQ

-376 TLPPLLGI
+376 TLPPLLAI

-396 VETEGGGSQGLFR
+396 VEGGA
-409 FLRRRVP
+409 RRRG
-416 LTAKTESETP
+416 TAP
-426 WDSAADAWRKK
+426 ALLV
-437 SPSFA
+437 
-442 RIWSLAISRRL
+442 RI
-453 RRIGGA
+453 
-459 CFSLPGERSSPS
+459 
-471 PSFARMHKAE
+471 
-481 PYATGSRAVS
+481 
-491 RRGGMAPKYVARAAI
+491 AI
-506 LVGTGVVAGT
+506 LLGTGVVAGT
-516 LTEGSFQDALRTGGF
+516 LTEGSFADALRTGGY

-568 VRHGMANLYRPGNQ
+568 VRHGVANLYRPGNQ

-629 NQRTAL
+629 NQRAAL

-645 KAAPDVAFAVAAR
+645 KEAPEVAFAVAAR
-658 ITAIDGQPIEKLPLR
+658 ITAINGEPIEKLPLR
-673 DFNRRFRRTRSVTAM
+673 DFNRRFLRTRTVTAM
-688 DATPLDTV
+688 DAMPPDTV
-696 ILKGAWWRPGDR
+696 ILNGAWWRPGDR

-737 HLRTRVACIERTES
+737 TLRTRVACIERTES

-785 AAMQRVVYREFP
+785 AAMQRVVYRKFP

-816 RIASVIRFIS
+816 RIAAVIRFIS

-839 SVAGTRFRRMRKVVT
+839 SVAGTRFRRMREVVT

>member
-1 MNAKPKLSWRAAMRI
+1 MKPQLSWRAAVRI

-27 FLFVVLSVAIG
+27 FLFVVLSVATG

-43 GVRGFSTSFR
+43 GVRGFSASFR

-77 AEQEAALRG
+77 AEQQGALG
-86 LEARGVRR
+86 DLEARGVRH

-106 ASLDNPLLISV
+106 EATADPLLISV

-132 LNPARPL
+132 LNPLRPL
-139 REALDEG
+139 REALDAQS
-146 TVVVSDDLLVRL
+146 VVVSDDLLVRL
-158 NVRTGDMLRIGG
+158 SVRTGEVLRIGG
-170 QDFRIAGVVVSEPDR
+170 QEYRIAGTMVSEPDR

-217 RYLFALPAQG
+217 RYLFALPARG
-227 GPDVAQARAVLKQA
+227 GPDVTEARAVLKRA

-260 LDRSTTFLSL
+260 LDRATTFLSL

-327 AIGVAFGVG
+327 LIGVVFGVG

-350 VDVAAYWSLWPAVQ
+350 MDVSAHWTVWPAVQ

-384 RDIRPALIFRRD
+384 RDIRPAEIFRRD
-396 VETEGGGSQGLFR
+396 VETRGGP
-409 FLRRRVP
+409 RRRGT
-416 LTAKTESETP
+416 TAQ
-426 WDSAADAWRKK
+426 
-437 SPSFA
+437 
-442 RIWSLAISRRL
+442 
-453 RRIGGA
+453 
-459 CFSLPGERSSPS
+459 
-471 PSFARMHKAE
+471 
-481 PYATGSRAVS
+481 
-491 RRGGMAPKYVARAAI
+491 YVARGAI
-506 LVGTGVVAGT
+506 LLGTGVVAGT
-516 LTEGSFQDALRTGGF
+516 LTEGSFFDALRTGGF
-531 FALALAIGLALLSL
+531 FTLGLAVGLALLSL
-545 AGWAMLRGFRWF
+545 AGWAMLHGFRWL
-557 LRRAGARLPGV
+557 LRRAGARLPSV
-568 VRHGMANLYRPGNQ
+568 VRHGVANLYRPGNQ

-601 LVQNALVD
+601 LVQTALVE

-629 NQRTAL
+629 VQRESL
-635 SEFIR
+635 SELIR

-645 KAAPDVAFAVAAR
+645 KEAPELAFAVAAR
-658 ITAIDGQPIEKLPLR
+658 ITAIDGEPIEKLPLR
-673 DFNRRFRRTRSVTAM
+673 DFSRRFTRTRTVTAV
-688 DATPLDTV
+688 DAMPPDTV
-696 ILKGAWWRPGDR
+696 ILSGVWWRRGDR
-708 DPQICASEEAAKI
+708 DPQICVSEEAGKV
-721 LNLKPGTL
+721 LGLKPGAV
-729 VDWNIWNR
+729 VDWSIYNR
-737 HLRTRVACIERTES
+737 TVRTRVACIERTES
-751 IRMTGRFEFLFNAG
+751 IRMAGRFEFLFNPG
-765 QLENLPAVY
+765 QLDGMPAVY

-785 AAMQRVVYREFP
+785 AALVRVVYREFP

-802 NVADVMQIVEDVVQ
+802 NVADVMQIVEDVVK
-816 RIASVIRFIS
+816 RIAAVIRFIS

-839 SVAGTRFRRMRKVVT
+839 AVAGTRFRRMREVVT

-871 EFLALGTVAGLMGSL
+871 EFLALGTVAGSMGSV
-886 LAGGFAALVLKR
+886 LAGGFAALVLTR
-898 LLQIDFH
+898 LLEIDFH
-905 PALLTHALAVAIAAL
+905 PAWRTHAVAVVVAAVIATA
-920 VATVAGW
+920 AGW
-927 GASFRIL
+927 AASFRVL

>member
-1 MNAKPKLSWRAAMRI
+1 MNAKPKLSWHAAMRI
-16 AWREMRASRAK
+16 AWKEMRASRAK
-27 FLFVVLSVAIG
+27 FVFVVLSVAIG

-217 RYLFALPAQG
+217 RYLFALPAQS
-227 GPDVAQARAVLKQA
+227 GPDVAEARAVLKQA

-350 VDVAAYWSLWPAVQ
+350 TDVSAYWSPWPAVQ

-376 TLPPLLGI
+376 TVPPLMGI
-384 RDIRPALIFRRD
+384 REIRPALIFRRD
-396 VETEGGGSQGLFR
+396 VAVESV
-409 FLRRRVP
+409 RRKGMGAVYGARV
-416 LTAKTESETP
+416 
-426 WDSAADAWRKK
+426 
-437 SPSFA
+437 
-442 RIWSLAISRRL
+442 
-453 RRIGGA
+453 
-459 CFSLPGERSSPS
+459 
-471 PSFARMHKAE
+471 
-481 PYATGSRAVS
+481 
-491 RRGGMAPKYVARAAI
+491 AI
-506 LVGTGVVAGT
+506 LIGTGAVAAT
-516 LTEGSFQDALRTGGF
+516 LTEGTWRDAWRTGAV
-531 FALALAIGLALLSL
+531 FALALGIGLGLLWV
-545 AGWAMLRGFRWF
+545 AGWAALRGFRGL
-557 LRRAGARLPGV
+557 LRGAGARLPGI
-568 VRHGMANLYRPGNQ
+568 VRYGVANLYRPGNQ

-601 LVQNALVD
+601 LVQSALVE

-629 NQRTAL
+629 NRKAAL
-635 SEFIR
+635 SALVR
-640 RQPGV
+640 QQPGV
-645 KAAPDVAFAVAAR
+645 KEAPEVAFAVAAR
-658 ITAIDGQPIEKLPLR
+658 ITAIDGQAVEKLPLR
-673 DFNRRFRRTRSVTAM
+673 DMNRRFLRTRTVTGM
-688 DATPLDTV
+688 DAMPVDTV
-696 ILKGAWWRPGDR
+696 VLSGAWWKAGDR
-708 DPQICASEEAAKI
+708 EPRICANEEAAKI
-721 LNLKPGTL
+721 LNLKPGTV
-729 VDWNIWNR
+729 VDWSIWSR
-737 HLRTRVACIERTES
+737 TVRTRVACVQRTES
-751 IRMTGRFEFLFNAG
+751 IRMTGRFEFIFSPG

-785 AAMQRVVYREFP
+785 AGLQRIVYQKFP

-802 NVADVMQIVEDVVQ
+802 NIADVMQIVEDVVQ
-816 RIASVIRFIS
+816 RIAAVIRFIS
-826 GFTILAGAVMVAS
+826 GFTMLAGGVMVAS
-839 SVAGTRFRRMRKVVT
+839 SVAGTRFRRMREVVT

-886 LAGGFAALVLKR
+886 LAGGFAALVLKQ

-905 PALLTHALAVAIAAL
+905 PNWVTHTLAVAIAAL
-920 VATVAGW
+920 VATAAGW
-927 GASFRIL
+927 AASFRVL

>member
-1 MNAKPKLSWRAAMRI
+1 MSPKPTLSWRAAMRI
-16 AWREMRASRAK
+16 AWREMRASRTK

-53 HMLLGQAR
+53 HMLLDQAR

-77 AEQEAALRG
+77 PQQEAALRG
-86 LEARGVRR
+86 LETRGVRR

-106 ASLDNPLLISV
+106 TSTSDPLLISV
-117 KAVDPAAYPYYGVVK
+117 KAVDPAAYPFYGVLK
-132 LNPARPL
+132 LNPPRPL
-139 REALDEG
+139 RAALDPQ

-158 NVRTGDMLRIGG
+158 DVRTGDMLHIGG

-185 MTGSLNVGPRVMIT
+185 MTGSLNVGPRVMIA

-252 THPIITRG
+252 THPLITRG

-288 GHLQQKLDSIAVM
+288 AHLLQKMDSIAVM

-327 AIGVAFGVG
+327 VIGVAFGVA

-342 GLIAKYFA
+342 GLIARYFA
-350 VDVAAYWSLWPAVQ
+350 LDVARYWSPWPAVQ

-376 TLPPLLGI
+376 TLPPLLEI

-396 VETEGGGSQGLFR
+396 VETMSVPGPGREKLGKNVVRIGTHWCGMLQLATARLRAHSFSAPEGGAASSHTRGR
-409 FLRRRVP
+409 I
-416 LTAKTESETP
+416 P
-426 WDSAADAWRKK
+426 WHR
-437 SPSFA
+437 
-442 RIWSLAISRRL
+442 
-453 RRIGGA
+453 
-459 CFSLPGERSSPS
+459 
-471 PSFARMHKAE
+471 
-481 PYATGSRAVS
+481 T
-491 RRGGMAPKYVARAAI
+491 MAPQYVARLAI
-506 LVGTGVVAGT
+506 LLGTGAVAAT
-516 LTEGSFQDALRTGGF
+516 LTEGSFDDALRTGGF
-531 FALALAIGLALLSL
+531 FALALAIALGLLTL
-545 AGWAMLRGFRWF
+545 AGRAMLRGFRWF
-557 LRRAGARLPGV
+557 LRRTGARLPSL

-582 AQAAVVALGVGVMF
+582 AQAAVVSLGVGVMF

-601 LVQNALVD
+601 LVQSALVD

-629 NQRTAL
+629 NQRAAL
-635 SEFIR
+635 SDFIR

-645 KAAPDVAFAVAAR
+645 KEAPEVAFAVAAR
-658 ITAIDGQPIEKLPLR
+658 IAAIDGEPLDKRPLHEFDRRFLRTRTVTAID
-673 DFNRRFRRTRSVTAM
+673 AM
-688 DATPLDTV
+688 PPDTV
-696 ILKGAWWRPGDR
+696 ILHGAWWRPGDR
-708 DPQICASEEAAKI
+708 EPQICVAEEAAKI
-721 LNLKPGTL
+721 LHLTPGAM

-737 HLRTRVACIERTES
+737 SLRTRVACIERTES
-751 IRMTGRFEFLFNAG
+751 IRMTGRFEFIFNSG
-765 QLENLPAVY
+765 QLDNLPAVY
-774 YGSARVRPADV
+774 YGSARVRPPDV
-785 AAMQRVVYREFP
+785 AALVRVVYKAFP

-816 RIASVIRFIS
+816 RIAAVIRFIS

-839 SVAGTRFRRMRKVVT
+839 SVAGTRFRRMREVVT

-886 LAGGFAALVLKR
+886 LAGGFAALVLKQ
-898 LLQIDFH
+898 LLKVDFH
-905 PALLTHALAVAIAAL
+905 PALPTHTVAVLLSAL
-920 VATVAGW
+920 VATAAGW
-927 GASFRIL
+927 AASFRVL

-941 LRDE
+941 LREGD